1 MTGIIGIV
9 HEREI
14 FAIHRLKARL
24 QVLVTLRVMGP

>member
-14 FAIHRLKARL
+14 FAICGLKERL
-24 QVLVTLRVMGP
+24 QVFVTLRVRSP